1 MESISHPVHH
11 FDSPDDKLQ
20 AISRDLE
27 FIVNLLG
34 ASIYSGGSPNLFERL
49 QEFSVEAAALQESLG
64 ALQSEN
70 DEDLPEFERR
80 FSRWKNGVY
89 EFIESNI

>member
-1 MESISHPVHH
+1 MEGIGRPVHH
-11 FDSPDDKLQ
+11 FDSPDDRLQ

-27 FIVNLLG
+27 FIVKLLG
-34 ASIYSGGSPNLFERL
+34 ASIYRGGSPNLFERL

-64 ALQSEN
+64 VLQSEI

>member
-1 MESISHPVHH
+1 MDPLHD
-11 FDSPDDKLQ
+11 FDSLEDRLQ
-20 AISRDLE
+20 AISRDLD

-34 ASIYSGGSPNLFERL
+34 ASIYKGGSPNLFERL

-64 ALQSEN
+64 VIQSEN
-70 DEDLPEFERR
+70 DRELPGFERR